1 MNYLDLWKEAMLLEK
16 WKRADHNSTYFQ
28 NVGVIY
34 DVLKTFYGYNE
45 FDFSKGN
52 SGNWIFHIVA
62 NRQTY
67 SLILLSEHVELLRY
81 LDTISTDQYK
91 SLRNREGQVNHR
103 EINERLF
110 EVYVSYILSKSGLQ
124 TFFDQFYIDKLNN
137 TRPIDVL
144 VELNSASYNV
154 EVTKFYDPYKEELLS
169 LGRQFA
175 IRAYQLGQKRQVN
188 IDELFS
194 GYIAFRKKSLQ
205 GLKPLVTL
213 FNEKVK
219 EHFHNFKRP
228 ENQTIRAVPKISNDD
243 FEFLIEPTYLDR
255 YNDYNNLLKNFYGF
269 MKFRLRCDISTMK
282 VTWDVAA
289 EINSDLSELNE
300 QLIRKIEE
308 KIDQHRTY
316 AGNKLIVVGIESV
329 PSTHKKGS
337 ALPIGKNEVDIKRV
351 SALLKQD
358 TLVLIIFKE
367 TKVDSILFDRLIVG
381 DKSHHDE
388 IIKYLH
394 KVDFQVR
401 VN

>member
-1 MNYLDLWKEAMLLEK
+1 MLLEK
-16 WKRADHNSTYFQ
+16 WKRADHNSAYFQ

-34 DVLKTFYGYNE
+34 DVLKAFYGYNE
-45 FDFSKGN
+45 FDVSKGN

-81 LDTISTDQYK
+81 LDTIPTDQFK
-91 SLRNREGQVNHR
+91 TIRNREGQVNHR

-110 EVYVSYILSKSGLQ
+110 EVYVSYILSKSGLR
-124 TFFDQFYIDKLNN
+124 TYFDRFYTDKLNN
-137 TRPIDVL
+137 TKPIDVL
-144 VELNSASYNV
+144 VELNSTTYNV

-205 GLKPLVTL
+205 SLKPLVAL
-213 FNEKVK
+213 FNKKVK

-255 YNDYNNLLKNFYGF
+255 FNDYNNLLKHFYGF

-289 EINSDLSELNE
+289 EINSDMSELNE

-308 KIDQHRTY
+308 KINQHRAY
-316 AGNKLIVVGIESV
+316 AGNKLIVIGIESV
-329 PSTHKKGS
+329 PSTHRKGS
-337 ALPIGKNEVDIKRV
+337 ALPIGKNEVDIKSV
-351 SALLKQD
+351 NAVLKQD

-381 DKSHHDE
+381 DKNHHHE
-388 IIKYLH
+388 IIKYLN
-394 KVDFQVR
+394 KIDFQVR